1 MCEARMSKKSETLVI
16 KRYAS
21 RRLYNPE
28 SSDYVTLKD
37 IAKLIRGGRDVSI
50 VDLKTGEDLTRQYLI
65 QIIAEQES
73 QGVGVLPV
81 NLLTEAVRSYN
92 DQAYNVF
99 PKFLESSLEAFRES
113 QTKLMEN
120 FATMSPIAAFDAM
133 QNQQQAFI
141 AQMLRTGNAKPQ
153 PPETRA
159 ERSSEPDASTNLDE
173 IKRTLSD
180 LQAKIASFENDNESS
195 GE

>member
-1 MCEARMSKKSETLVI
+1 MREGRMSKNCETLVI

-37 IAKLIRGGRDVSI
+37 IAKLIRDGRDVSI

-120 FATMSPIAAFDAM
+120 FATMSPITAFEAM
-133 QNQQQAFI
+133 QNRQQAFI
-141 AQMLRTGNAKPQ
+141 ARMLGAEDAKAEQPGTG
-153 PPETRA
+153 A
-159 ERSSEPDASTNLDE
+159 EQAVEPDASTNLDE
-173 IKRTLSD
+173 IKQTLSD
-180 LQAKIASFENDNESS
+180 LQAKIANLESDEGS
-195 GE
+195 RDK

>member
-1 MCEARMSKKSETLVI
+1 MSKKFETLVI

-37 IAKLIRGGRDVSI
+37 IAKLIRDGRDVSI

-73 QGVGVLPV
+73 QGGGVLPV

-99 PKFLESSLEAFRES
+99 PKFLESSLDAFRES
-113 QTKLMEN
+113 QTRLMEN
-120 FATMSPIAAFDAM
+120 FATMSPIAAFEAM
-133 QNQQQAFI
+133 QNQQQAFMSR
-141 AQMLRTGNAKPQ
+141 MLGAGDAKVGQPGKGAEQGIEPNASP
-153 PPETRA
+153 
-159 ERSSEPDASTNLDE
+159 NLDE
-173 IKRTLSD
+173 IRQTLSD
-180 LQAKIASFENDNESS
+180 LQAKIASLESYK
-195 GE
+195 GPADE

>member
-1 MCEARMSKKSETLVI
+1 MSKNCETLVI

-37 IAKLIRGGRDVSI
+37 IAKLIRDGRDVSI

-113 QTKLMEN
+113 QTRLMEN
-120 FATMSPIAAFDAM
+120 FATMSPVAAFEAM
-133 QNQQQAFI
+133 QSRQQAFI
-141 AQMLRTGNAKPQ
+141 ARMMGAGDAKAEQPGTGAKQ
-153 PPETRA
+153 A
-159 ERSSEPDASTNLDE
+159 VEPDASTNLDE
-173 IKRTLSD
+173 IKQTLSD
-180 LQAKIASFENDNESS
+180 LQAKIANLESDEGS
-195 GE
+195 SDK

>member
-1 MCEARMSKKSETLVI
+1 MREGRMSKNCETLVI

-37 IAKLIRGGRDVSI
+37 IAKLIRDGRDVSI

-120 FATMSPIAAFDAM
+120 FATMSPIAAFEAM
-133 QNQQQAFI
+133 QNRQQAFI
-141 AQMLRTGNAKPQ
+141 ARMLGAGDAKEEQ
-153 PPETRA
+153 PGSGA
-159 ERSSEPDASTNLDE
+159 EQAVEPDASTNLDE
-173 IKRTLSD
+173 IKQTLSD
-180 LQAKIASFENDNESS
+180 LQAKIANLESDEGS
-195 GE
+195 SDK

>member
-1 MCEARMSKKSETLVI
+1 MSKKFETLVI

-37 IAKLIRGGRDVSI
+37 IAKLIRDGRDVSI

-73 QGVGVLPV
+73 QGGGVLPV

-99 PKFLESSLEAFRES
+99 PKFLESSLDAFRES
-113 QTKLMEN
+113 QTRLMEN
-120 FATMSPIAAFDAM
+120 FATMSPIAAFEAM
-133 QNQQQAFI
+133 QNQQQAFMSR
-141 AQMLRTGNAKPQ
+141 MLGAGDAKVGQPEKGAEQGIEPNASP
-153 PPETRA
+153 
-159 ERSSEPDASTNLDE
+159 NLDE
-173 IKRTLSD
+173 IRQTLSD
-180 LQAKIASFENDNESS
+180 LQAKIASLESYK
-195 GE
+195 GPADE

>member
-1 MCEARMSKKSETLVI
+1 MREGRMSKNCETLVI

-37 IAKLIRGGRDVSI
+37 IAKLIRDGRDVSI

-120 FATMSPIAAFDAM
+120 FATMSPIAAFEAM
-133 QNQQQAFI
+133 QNRQQAFI
-141 AQMLRTGNAKPQ
+141 ARMLGAGDAKEEQ
-153 PPETRA
+153 PGSGA
-159 ERSSEPDASTNLDE
+159 EQAVEPDASTNLDE
-173 IKRTLSD
+173 IKQTLSD
-180 LQAKIASFENDNESS
+180 LQAKIANLESDNGSS
-195 GE
+195 DK

>member
-1 MCEARMSKKSETLVI
+1 MSKNCKTLVI

-37 IAKLIRGGRDVSI
+37 IAKLIRDGRDVSI

-73 QGVGVLPV
+73 EGVGVLPV

-120 FATMSPIAAFDAM
+120 FATMSPIAAFEAM
-133 QNQQQAFI
+133 QNRQQDFI
-141 AQMLRTGNAKPQ
+141 ARMMGAGNAKDDRSG
-153 PPETRA
+153 TGA
-159 ERSSEPDASTNLDE
+159 EQAVEQNASPNLDE
-173 IKRTLSD
+173 IKQTLSD
-180 LQAKIASFENDNESS
+180 LQAKIANLESHDGS
-195 GE
+195 SNK

>member
-1 MCEARMSKKSETLVI
+1 MSKNCKTLVI

-37 IAKLIRGGRDVSI
+37 IAKLIRDGRDVSI

-73 QGVGVLPV
+73 EGVGVLPV

-120 FATMSPIAAFDAM
+120 FATMSPIAAFEAM
-133 QNQQQAFI
+133 QNRQQDFI
-141 AQMLRTGNAKPQ
+141 ARMMGTGNAKDDRPK
-153 PPETRA
+153 TGA
-159 ERSSEPDASTNLDE
+159 EQAGEQNASPNLDE
-173 IKRTLSD
+173 IKQTLSD
-180 LQAKIASFENDNESS
+180 LQAKIANLESHGGS
-195 GE
+195 SNK

>member
-1 MCEARMSKKSETLVI
+1 MSKNCETLVI

-37 IAKLIRGGRDVSI
+37 IAKLIRDGRDVSI

-120 FATMSPIAAFDAM
+120 FATMSPIAAFEAM
-133 QNQQQAFI
+133 QNRQQAFI
-141 AQMLRTGNAKPQ
+141 ARMLGAGDAKEEQ
-153 PPETRA
+153 PGSGA
-159 ERSSEPDASTNLDE
+159 EQAVEPDASTNLDE
-173 IKRTLSD
+173 IKQTLSD
-180 LQAKIASFENDNESS
+180 LQAKIANLESDNGSS
-195 GE
+195 DK